1 MAAVTTTKEEFNLG
15 EYFIKS
21 LQTKGAFDEE
31 GHLFA
36 STLRHA
42 KRVCVDKC
50 LHMEATAL
58 SQKEKMCLGRCTD
71 AMNHMS
77 MSSFMNYAAA
87 ASLKELAKVHE
98 EKVREAKNN

>member
-1 MAAVTTTKEEFNLG
+1 MATVTTTKDDFNLG
-15 EYFIKS
+15 EHFIKA
-21 LQTKGAFDEE
+21 LQVKGTFDEE

-58 SQKEKMCLGRCTD
+58 SHKEKMCLGRCTD

-77 MSSFMNYAAA
+77 MSSFMNFTAAL
-87 ASLKELAKVHE
+87 SLKELSRVHDAKVT
-98 EKVREAKNN
+98 EAKNN